1 VTSPPDPPRH
11 HLLVQAPVPPVDGDG
26 LRVVII
32 GTIAFGLG
40 SLVLAMLSGRLT
52 AAGHG
57 SWLGVGVCGFLLGL
71 VGVGYCL
78 ARRRRRIRA
87 ELDLSSAGWSRPDP
101 R

>member
-1 VTSPPDPPRH
+1 VTAPDPPRH

-32 GTIAFGLG
+32 GTIAFGLA
-40 SLVLAMLSGRLT
+40 SLVLAMLSDRLT

-57 SWLGVGVCGFLLGL
+57 SWLGVGICGFLLGL
-71 VGVGYCL
+71 IGIGYCL
-78 ARRRRRIRA
+78 QRRRRRLRA
-87 ELDLSSAGWSRPDP
+87 EVDLSPDGPGRPDP

>member
-1 VTSPPDPPRH
+1 VTSPDPPRH

-32 GTIAFGLG
+32 GTITFGLA

-57 SWLGVGVCGFLLGL
+57 SWLGVGICGFLLGL
-71 VGVGYCL
+71 IGIGYCL
-78 ARRRRRIRA
+78 WRRRRRIRA
-87 ELDLSSAGWSRPDP
+87 EVDLSPDAPSRSDP